1 MFKNDNYHTDSASKT
16 IDEVQNEHAQN
27 LDSDAAIP
35 HFQPVYNVEC
45 DEENVRLDKFLAQEL
60 KHLSRTQIKGLIESG
75 SVSDNEAIITNPA
88 SKTKNTTYYIDTSS
102 IGTRPSTLQPYNFP
116 LDIIFEDEY
125 LLVINKPSGLTV
137 HPGAGNFDQTLAN
150 ALVAY
155 SKDNLSKIGGEFR
168 PGIVHRL
175 DKDTSGLIIVAKD
188 DHTHQL
194 LSDLLS
200 ERSIKRYYL
209 ALVMGTPEL
218 MAGTI
223 KTFVAKHHHDHTKM
237 VVTRSSGKE
246 AITHYVL
253 AESSASNKFSLL
265 ECKLDTGRT
274 HQIRIHLNY
283 KNLPV
288 IGDPVYN
295 ESQAKYLSRMPS
307 EIKSIVSNFSRQA
320 LHAYKLEFIHPILDE
335 VMEFE
340 IDLPNDMSSLWEKLK
355 NF

>member
-1 MFKNDNYHTDSASKT
+1 MQEKDNNIPLIKNDNYFD
-16 IDEVQNEHAQN
+16 ID
-27 LDSDAAIP
+27 
-35 HFQPVYNVEC
+35 C
-45 DEENVRLDKFLAQEL
+45 KEENMRLDKFLTQEL
-60 KHLSRTQIKGLIESG
+60 SHLSRTQIKGLIDSG
-75 SVSDNEAIITNPA
+75 NVKENEAIITNPA
-88 SKTKNTTYYIDTSS
+88 SKTRLARYHIDTSS
-102 IGTRPSTLQPYNFP
+102 INFKPSTLQPYNFP

-155 SKDNLSKIGGEFR
+155 SKDKLSKIGGEFR

-209 ALVMGTPEL
+209 ALVMGSPEL

-237 VVTRSSGKE
+237 VVTKSSGKE

-253 AESSASNKFSLL
+253 LDSSESKKFSLL

-283 KNLPV
+283 KNLPI

-295 ESQAKYLSRMPS
+295 DSQAKYLVRMP
-307 EIKSIVSNFSRQA
+307 EETREIVSNFPRQA
-320 LHAYKLEFIHPILDE
+320 LHAYKLEFIHPILEE

-340 IDLPNDMSSLWEKLK
+340 IDLPTDMSSLWQELK
-355 NF
+355 NS